1 MLIFVYSKLTLYD
14 GSIGSSPSLVRTTSD
29 PNLVDDGWND
39 RASSAV
45 VSGGCKWILYEHGYY
60 EGNSAVI
67 RPGRYTFSS
76 SPSSVFPSD
85 TLTSVYCLPSEG
97 TPAIVLFEHDSYRG
111 QRRVFTSSNLDLGN
125 FNDKA
130 SSFIITG
137 GIWQL
142 YTHGWYRGSNVT
154 HGQGLYQT
162 ANSLTPVANDSLSSV
177 KLGKKYN
184 STATMQSY

>member
-1 MLIFVYSKLTLYD
+1 M
-14 GSIGSSPSLVRTTSD
+14 RTTSYRSFC
-29 PNLVDDGWND
+29 DGDWND

-45 VSGGCKWILYEHGYY
+45 VTGGCQWILYEHCNYNANNY
-60 EGNSAVI
+60 DGNSTVI
-67 RPGRYTFSS
+67 SSGTYNFSS
-76 SPSSVFPSD
+76 SPSSAFANN
-85 TLTSVYCLPSEG
+85 TLSAVYCLPSEG
-97 TPAIVLFEHDSYRG
+97 TPAIVLFEHDNYRG
-111 QRRVFTSSNLDLGN
+111 KNQVFKISNPDLGI

-142 YTHGWYRGSNVT
+142 YTHGWYGGSNVT

-162 ANSLTPVANDSLSSV
+162 ANSLTPVKNDSLSSV

-184 STATMQSY
+184 TTHYLNSTATIESY